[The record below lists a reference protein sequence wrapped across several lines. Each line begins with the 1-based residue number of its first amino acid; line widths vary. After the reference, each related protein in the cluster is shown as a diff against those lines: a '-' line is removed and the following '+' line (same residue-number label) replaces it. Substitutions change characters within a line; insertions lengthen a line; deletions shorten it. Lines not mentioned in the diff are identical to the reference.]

1 MSAGRTGDLEIVEA
15 GSGLNEKLHGFCTV
29 RAFGAIG
36 GRRYS
41 LSGQVTPAE
50 LRGMAMQFLA
60 AAEAA
65 ESDAIVAAELV
76 ETAGISTAAALGFVG
91 SLRKRREP

>member
-15 GSGLNEKLHGFCTV
+15 GSGLNHKLAAFCTV
-29 RAFGAIG
+29 RAFGSIA

-41 LSGQVTPAE
+41 LTGQVSPAE

-76 ETAGISTAAALGFVG
+76 ETAGVDQNAALGFVA